1 MRLFPRSQLVFGGRP
16 YATCL
21 VAVTLGSLVSV
32 GCGTRVEG
40 SLDGGSGSVPQ
51 ASAAVGGSPLSGSPV
66 PGAVGQSFGDTGTTT
81 AAGGSPV
88 AEQAPERGVTT
99 APGSQGAAAAR
110 PGLPQSN
117 AGGVTPVESGR
128 GQSADPKRAGPKG
141 SGGVQPEN
149 PVRVP
154 PADSGGVRPELVI
167 GSVGTLS
174 GPAGAI
180 TGQVA
185 TGVQVWARFINKR
198 GGLRGHPVRLITQDD
213 GSDPARHRAIVQ
225 DLVESRH
232 VIAFVGNPEALTGR
246 QSVEYLTA
254 KGIPVVGSDTAT
266 GWFYESPVYFPQAP
280 HGNFLFEAMLD
291 GFAAQTVPKG
301 LKRVA
306 YITCVEVSACTEGDR
321 IWTRDAA
328 KVGYE
333 IVYKASVSLAQ
344 PDFTAEC
351 LNARRANAQVIATA
365 FDAASITRLA
375 RSCLR
380 QDYRPVIGI
389 GSVNST
395 PYLPKEPGLQNAV
408 VGGIPTYPWF
418 LTDTPAIKEF
428 RQAVEEAGLQPLAGH
443 ELGWVSGKLFE
454 LLVPDVPGEVTPSAV
469 LARRG
474 LVRDETLNG
483 LTMPLTFESG
493 KNAQPRTCGF
503 LVAIQDERY
512 VSPDGGKLHC
522 RS

>member
-1 MRLFPRSQLVFGGRP
+1 M
-16 YATCL
+16 
-21 VAVTLGSLVSV
+21 
-32 GCGTRVEG
+32 
-40 SLDGGSGSVPQ
+40 
-51 ASAAVGGSPLSGSPV
+51 
-66 PGAVGQSFGDTGTTT
+66 QSED
-81 AAGGSPV
+81 
-88 AEQAPERGVTT
+88 
-99 APGSQGAAAAR
+99 
-110 PGLPQSN
+110 
-117 AGGVTPVESGR
+117 
-128 GQSADPKRAGPKG
+128 
-141 SGGVQPEN
+141 

-154 PADSGGVRPELVI
+154 PGDSGGVRPELVI

-174 GPAGAI
+174 GPAGATI
-180 TGQVA
+180 GQVT

-213 GSDPARHRAIVQ
+213 GGDPARHRAIVQ

-232 VIAFVGNPEALTGR
+232 VIAFVGNPEALAG
-246 QSVEYLTA
+246 QSSVEYLTG
-254 KGIPVVGSDTAT
+254 KGVPVVGSDTAG

-280 HGNFLFEAMLD
+280 HGEFLMEAMLD
-291 GFAAQTVPKG
+291 GYAAQTVSKG
-301 LKRVA
+301 LKRIAFV
-306 YITCVEVSACTEGDR
+306 TCIESPACTEGYR

-333 IVYKASVSLAQ
+333 VVYKVQVSLAQ

-365 FDAASITRLA
+365 LDAASITRLA

-395 PYLPKEPGLQNAV
+395 PYLPREPGLQNAV

-428 RQAVEEAGLQPLAGH
+428 RQAVEEAGLQPLAGY
-443 ELGWVSGKLFE
+443 ELGWASGKLFE
-454 LLVPDVPGEVTPSAV
+454 LLVPDVSGEVTPSAL

-493 KNAQPRTCGF
+493 KNAQPRTCGY